1 MTAIIEPIIVEINH
15 NSRKLYRLHN
25 KDIIAEK
32 AKKYNFANKES
43 IAIKKRKYKDSI
55 ASREKEIVVCKCGS
69 SCSRQSLLSHSKT
82 AKHKNNMETKNT
94 DVIVEKIVEIIEIA
108 NKMEVIIPPRKIYDG
123 YSLLYLE
130 NERLGLSQSPPPI
143 IWKKRFTCII
153 KRGSNEPKRRIVRQR
168 INGVLT
174 GVWGYVKSSSC
185 SYV

>member
-1 MTAIIEPIIVEINH
+1 MTVIIEPIVEINH

-32 AKKYNFANKES
+32 AKKYNIANKES

-82 AKHKNNMETKNT
+82 TKHKNNMETKNT
-94 DVIVEKIVEIIEIA
+94 DLIVEKKDEIIQIA
-108 NKMEVIIPPRKIYDG
+108 NEKIYDR

-143 IWKKRFTCII
+143 IWKKRV
-153 KRGSNEPKRRIVRQR
+153 KRKIVRQR
-168 INGVLT
+168 IDGALT
-174 GVWGYVKSSSC
+174 GKWFYVILN
-185 SYV
+185 

>member
-1 MTAIIEPIIVEINH
+1 MTAIIVEINH

-32 AKKYNFANKES
+32 AKKYSFATKES
-43 IAIKKRKYKDSI
+43 IASKKRIHKDSI

-82 AKHKNNMETKNT
+82 AKHKNNMEVKNT
-94 DVIVEKIVEIIEIA
+94 DVIVEKIHEIIQIA
-108 NKMEVIIPPRKIYDG
+108 NEKIYEG

-130 NERLGLSQSPPPI
+130 NLRLGLSQSPPPI
-143 IWKKRFTCII
+143 IWKKRFTFII
-153 KRGSNEPKRRIVRQR
+153 KRGSNEPIYSKPKRKIVRQR

-174 GVWGYVKSSSC
+174 GVWGYVKSSSD